1 MPSAPH
7 IALKGSLFQLPEG
20 SRILVELPGPK
31 PSLAKLFGRIFIEG
45 AALGED
51 LMEQERRS
59 QRSEDHEIHP
69 ARGENLL
76 EVEDEP
82 ELVGPRSDG
91 KLDSQVHIA
100 LRPGPVEGPRPEKD
114 QGPDLLPPS

>member
-1 MPSAPH
+1 
-7 IALKGSLFQLPEG
+7 
-20 SRILVELPGPK
+20 
-31 PSLAKLFGRIFIEG
+31 
-45 AALGED
+45 
-51 LMEQERRS
+51 MEQERRS

-69 ARGENLL
+69 AQGENLL

-100 LRPGPVEGPRPEKD
+100 LRPALSRALDPKRTRGRTFSRR
-114 QGPDLLPPS
+114 PDLKK